1 MQGLLGLDDANQS
14 EMASHLMTPQMDKGL
29 RNRRNKSYKLLGND
43 STAASSYE
51 GLDSEVG
58 AAATANQV
66 AK

>member
-1 MQGLLGLDDANQS
+1 
-14 EMASHLMTPQMDKGL
+14 MASHLMTPQMDKGL

-66 AK
+66 AN